1 MAHIQP
7 QVTQALLFL
16 LLLPTSAPCDLTFTL
31 HPQPTGTSVLL
42 SPSIKIRVGFEE
54 NHQEAL
60 PFHYF
65 IEFGKST
72 EEKELY
78 ACRHNL
84 LTRVPR
90 ISNEKFLIHKM
101 GRTATLWVVS
111 WKKLW
116 ARRREKRTLISSL
129 PINSFGL

>member
-1 MAHIQP
+1 M
-7 QVTQALLFL
+7 
-16 LLLPTSAPCDLTFTL
+16 LP
-31 HPQPTGTSVLL
+31 

-54 NHQEAL
+54 KHQGAC

-65 IEFGKST
+65 IEFGNST

-78 ACRHNL
+78 VCRHNL

-90 ISNEKFLIHKM
+90 NSNENFLIHKM

-116 ARRREKRTLISSL
+116 ARRREKRTLLLSL

>member
-1 MAHIQP
+1 M
-7 QVTQALLFL
+7 
-16 LLLPTSAPCDLTFTL
+16 
-31 HPQPTGTSVLL
+31 LL

-54 NHQEAL
+54 NHQGAL

-78 ACRHNL
+78 VCRHNL

-111 WKKLW
+111 RKKLS